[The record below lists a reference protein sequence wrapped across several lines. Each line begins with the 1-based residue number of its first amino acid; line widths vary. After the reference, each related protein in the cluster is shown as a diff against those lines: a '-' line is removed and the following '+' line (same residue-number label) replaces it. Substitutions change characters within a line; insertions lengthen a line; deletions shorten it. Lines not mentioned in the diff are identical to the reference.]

1 MPSSTTASQEELK
14 AHNVPLQWRDGC
26 SALVIPLNIC
36 RRKTLYMP
44 WECDHERHA
53 YEKCQYEDYLRR
65 MKEAM
70 KLKLAAA
77 EAAAEGS

>member
-14 AHNVPLQWRDGC
+14 AHKVPLQWRDGC

-36 RRKTLYMP
+36 RRKTMYMP

-53 YEKCQYEDYLRR
+53 YENYVRR
-65 MKEAM
+65 MKEATR
-70 KLKLAAA
+70 LKLAAA
-77 EAAAEGS
+77 EEAAS

>member
-14 AHNVPLQWRDGC
+14 THRVPIQWRDGC
-26 SALVIPLNIC
+26 SALLIPLNVC

-53 YEKCQYEDYLRR
+53 YEKCQYDDYLRR
-65 MKEAM
+65 MKEAT
-70 KLKLAAA
+70 KLKKAAA
-77 EAAAEGS
+77 EAA

>member
-1 MPSSTTASQEELK
+1 MPSETTASQEELK
-14 AHNVPLQWRDGC
+14 AHRVPVQWRDGC

-36 RRKTLYMP
+36 RKKSLYMP

-53 YEKCQYEDYLRR
+53 YEKCQYDDYLRR
-65 MKEAM
+65 MKEAQ

-77 EAAAEGS
+77 EEAAS